1 MSTTAPPIG
10 GISDKG
16 KERRKKERGGQEGRD
31 EKRHNRRIEEKTR
44 VE

>member
-16 KERRKKERGGQEGRD
+16 KERRKRREEDRKEETKRD
-31 EKRHNRRIEEKTR
+31 ITGEEKRRLE
-44 VE
+44 